1 MSTFSSPEVADVVR
15 EVIRSKSYLSR
26 LSADKRRV
34 LRAIFACR
42 TSKLGGHINRCN
54 HCGHEEQS
62 YNSCWNRH
70 CPKCRGG
77 NVFEWV
83 AKREADLLPVP
94 YFHVVFTLPPQFRG
108 ICYQNKKVLYDLLF
122 RASADALQAV
132 AKTKLG
138 ATLGFFGVLHTW
150 NQELE
155 YHPHIHYVVPAGG
168 ISLDG
173 TKWVSPEHPKFLLPV
188 RALSKVFRGKFIE
201 GLKKRKLNYFGDL
214 SLLSSPREFNKLLNK
229 SVRND
234 WVVYAKKPFA
244 GPERVIKYLA
254 SYTHRVGISNH
265 RLRSVSPNRV
275 TFLARDKINKGK
287 KRLLSITP
295 QEFIRRFLLHIV
307 PSGYRR
313 VRYFGFLFNQRRKEK
328 LALCRTLLSA
338 AVPPKEEKR
347 QPRQCPSCSLGRLV
361 VAFLVKPHSTNYFI
375 PRWATSNLF
384 AASG

>member
-1 MSTFSSPEVADVVR
+1 M
-15 EVIRSKSYLSR
+15 
-26 LSADKRRV
+26 
-34 LRAIFACR
+34 LRAILACR
-42 TSKLGGHINRCN
+42 TSQLGGHINTCN
-54 HCGHEEQS
+54 QCGHEEQS

-77 NVFEWV
+77 SVFDWV
-83 AKREADLLPVP
+83 SKREEDLLPVP
-94 YFHVVFTLPPQFRG
+94 YFHVVFTLPSQLRD
-108 ICYQNKKVLYDLLF
+108 ICYQNKRVVYDLLF

-150 NQELE
+150 NQELQ

-173 TKWVSPEHPKFLLPV
+173 TRWVSAPHPKFLLPV

-201 GLKKRKLNYFGDL
+201 GLKKSKLSYFGNL
-214 SLLSSPREFNKLLNK
+214 SSLSSPREFNRLLNK

-254 SYTHRVGISNH
+254 SYTHRVGISNN
-265 RLRSVSPNRV
+265 RLRSVSAKKV
-275 TFLARDKINKGK
+275 TFVARDKLRKGK

-295 QEFIRRFLLHIV
+295 HEFIRRFLLHIV

-313 VRYFGFLFNQRRKEK
+313 VRHFGFLFNQRRKEN
-328 LALCRTLLSA
+328 LSLCRALLR
-338 AVPPKEEKR
+338 AVAVTTVKQDKPH
-347 QPRQCPSCSLGRLV
+347 PRQCPHCSLGRLIV
-361 VAFLVKPHSTNYFI
+361 TSWVKPHSNNHFT
-375 PRWATSNLF
+375 PRWVTSTLL